1 MISDKRRRMEG
12 RRGGGRRKVTEV
24 GRRKKE
30 GWRHIGRKTKEGGR
44 LGREETLVTGR
55 NFSFNPTM

>member
-1 MISDKRRRMEG
+1 MEG

-30 GWRHIGRKTKEGGR
+30 GWRHIGWKTKEGGR